1 MTPAVGRH
9 CDACAPEAVAQN
21 EGEPMQQVDLIAQL
35 QTHINAA
42 RKAGANVAEL
52 PLDNLGA
59 VVARVRNLEFALRV
73 SEATARAAVDQY
85 EAMVA
90 KFDSLGAARAEVDVT
105 LANQQG
111 AHQEALNELKATQE
125 RLCET
130 EAELDKLDRAV
141 EACRRYFDHCRR
153 VSLSARGAG
162 CDSAEMDVRM
172 SLMNEAAASV
182 LDGDRH
188 LPSGDSR
195 LAAAAPDL
203 LAACRA
209 VLSSPTHGDTPSSE
223 AVEMVRDAIAKAT
236 GEEY

>member
-1 MTPAVGRH
+1 
-9 CDACAPEAVAQN
+9 
-21 EGEPMQQVDLIAQL
+21 MQQVDLIAQL
-35 QTHINAA
+35 QTHVAAA
-42 RKAGANVAEL
+42 RRAGANVAEL

-85 EAMVA
+85 EAVLT
-90 KFDSLGAARAEVDVT
+90 KLGA
-105 LANQQG
+105 
-111 AHQEALNELKATQE
+111 
-125 RLCET
+125 T
-130 EAELDKLDRAV
+130 EADRDRLDRAV

-209 VLSSPTHGDTPSSE
+209 VLSSPRVGDTPSEE
-223 AVEMVRDAIAKAT
+223 AVQMVREAIAKAT